1 MENRGVISRPLSLA
15 LDAVRAVTAL
25 VVVLGHSRPVGYY
38 DGPVAFPW
46 VMHHAAVIVFFV
58 LSGFVIAN
66 TAQVREATL
75 ANFAIARFARII
87 PVAWPALLLG
97 TAVWAFNR
105 SIGGPDIAQEPG
117 YQSVSL
123 ASLVYPLVFLS
134 ELPQASGPVWNS
146 PYWSLCYEVWY
157 YALFAV
163 AVFLRG
169 SRRVLWLAAL
179 ALLAGLNVLML
190 MPVWL
195 AGVWLARQ
203 LPRLTFSPLQGALT
217 AGLGCCFFWLF
228 AGLAEPLLL
237 MTMQRVPIA
246 ALNAS
251 YSRVWLADWLMAP
264 ALVAVFAGL
273 GPLAERA
280 APLLERCAPAI
291 KLLAGSSFTLYLMH
305 WPVMCLLITL
315 GIQAHSM
322 WTLALLIAALQGL
335 AIAGAAL
342 FERRWTPRLRAA
354 LSAAMQRRKPAL
366 APA

>member
-15 LDAVRAVTAL
+15 LDALRAITAL
-25 VVVLGHSRPVGYY
+25 VVVLGHSRPVGFYV
-38 DGPVAFPW
+38 GPVAFPW

-66 TAQVREATL
+66 TAQARETSL
-75 ANFAIARFARII
+75 AKFAVARFSRII

-97 TAVWAFNR
+97 TTVWAFNR
-105 SIGGPDIAQEPG
+105 AVGGPDIPQEPG
-117 YQSVSL
+117 YQTGSV
-123 ASLVYPLVFLS
+123 ASLLYPLIFLS

-157 YALFAV
+157 YALFAA

-169 SRRVLWLAAL
+169 TRRVLWLAAL

-203 LPRLTFSPLQGALT
+203 LPRLTLSPLQGAMMV
-217 AGLGCCFFWLF
+217 GLGCWFFWLF
-228 AGLAEPLLL
+228 AGLAEPLLI
-237 MTMQRVPIA
+237 MTMNKVPIA

-273 GPLAERA
+273 GPLAARA
-280 APLLERCAPAI
+280 ARLLERCAPAI

-315 GIQAHSM
+315 GIRAHSM
-322 WTLALLIAALQGL
+322 WTLALLIAGLQGL
-335 AIAGAAL
+335 AIAGASL
-342 FERRWTPRLRAA
+342 FERRWTPLLRKA
-354 LSAAMQRRKPAL
+354 LTTAMERRSQGVAT
-366 APA
+366 A

>member
-1 MENRGVISRPLSLA
+1 MISRPLSLA

-25 VVVLGHSRPVGYY
+25 VVVLGHSRPVGFYV
-38 DGPVAFPW
+38 GPVAFPW

-66 TAQVREATL
+66 TAQARETDL
-75 ANFAIARFARII
+75 AKFAVARFSRIL

-105 SIGGPDIAQEPG
+105 ALGGPDIPQEPG
-117 YQSVSL
+117 YQTGSL
-123 ASLVYPLVFLS
+123 ASLLYPLMFLS

-157 YALFAV
+157 YALFAA

-169 SRRVLWLAAL
+169 SRRLLWLAAL
-179 ALLAGLNVLML
+179 ALLAGLNVVML

-195 AGVWLARQ
+195 AGVWLARR
-203 LPRLTFSPLQGALT
+203 LPQMILSPLQAALLV
-217 AGLGCCFFWLF
+217 ALGCWFFWLF
-228 AGLAEPLLL
+228 AGLAEPLLN
-237 MTMQRVPIA
+237 MTMHRVPIA

-273 GPLAERA
+273 GPLAQRA

-315 GIQAHSM
+315 GIKAHSM
-322 WTLALLIAALQGL
+322 WTLAPLIAALQAL
-335 AIAGAAL
+335 AIAGASL
-342 FERRWTPRLRAA
+342 FERRWTPRLRQV
-354 LSAAMQRRKPAL
+354 LTAAMERRGLEVAKA
-366 APA
+366 